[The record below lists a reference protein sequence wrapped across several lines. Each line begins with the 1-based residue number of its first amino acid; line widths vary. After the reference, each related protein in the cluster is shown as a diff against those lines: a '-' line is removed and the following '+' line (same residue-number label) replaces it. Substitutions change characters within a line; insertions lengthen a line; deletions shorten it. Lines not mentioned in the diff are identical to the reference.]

1 MHHSRL
7 ERGWAALAL
16 AAVIGSLGACQ
27 NKSDTPASPAPTPP
41 APVAAA
47 PKAATPPPAPAAKQL
62 EWTDPP
68 EWKRVK
74 PSSSMRRASYE
85 IPPVKGDKAPGELNV
100 FVLGGDVESNI
111 TRWVDEFSGFDPK
124 ALVRHDRTV
133 NDMAQAVV
141 EIPKGTFSGG
151 MNTITK
157 SENYALLGAIVVTP
171 AGHKYFFKLTG
182 PSATVKAARA
192 PFYKML
198 DGMHLEGQAPA
209 APASPGAASP
219 TATSPAAAG
228 TPTKAGDA
236 TKPSAP
242 HAGKPVLEGAT
253 PAKK

>member
-1 MHHSRL
+1 MYHSRL
-7 ERGWAALAL
+7 EHGWAALAL

-27 NKSDTPASPAPTPP
+27 NKPDAPASPAPAPAPP

-47 PKAATPPPAPAAKQL
+47 PKAVAPPAPAAKQL

-124 ALVRHDRTV
+124 TLVRHDRTV

-141 EIPKGTFSGG
+141 EIPKGTFNGG
-151 MNTITK
+151 MNTVTK

-171 AGHKYFFKLTG
+171 ATHKYFFKLTG
-182 PSATVKAARA
+182 PRATVKAARD

-209 APASPGAASP
+209 PPGAAATPASASSAQAP
-219 TATSPAAAG
+219 AGATSK
-228 TPTKAGDA
+228 T
-236 TKPSAP
+236 SAP
-242 HAGKPVLEGAT
+242 QQAKPAPEAAT